1 MDPTP
6 MQKDITDRFKVA
18 QNSLVIQQSDFSLLA
33 IYDMVQKQAIDVS
46 PHYQR
51 RDRWPAEKQSALIE
65 SFLLNVPVPPVYLSE
80 DEYGQYSVI
89 DGKQRITAI
98 QDFLSG
104 ALRLRGLKK
113 FPELEGSQF
122 KDLPPQLQNALTVRP
137 YIRVTTLLK
146 QSDPSLKYEVFLR
159 LNTGGDSL
167 KDQEIRNVAYAGAL
181 NDMLFELSA
190 APFLR
195 DRLKIANEKSA
206 AFRNMD
212 DVEHVLRFFTLHER
226 WQATGGSLSEAMDE
240 YMAKHRQEASS
251 AHKSLFLDALSACEQ
266 IWGAHAFH
274 KPNSAG
280 WRDQLISP
288 LYDAQMIAVAMLPKG
303 AANALVSHKKLVV
316 TATKKLFLED
326 SEFAKAVSQGTNTPS
341 AVRVRVSRM
350 HEMLKGIA
358 TS

>member
-1 MDPTP
+1 
-6 MQKDITDRFKVA
+6 
-18 QNSLVIQQSDFSLLA
+18 
-33 IYDMVQKQAIDVS
+33 MVQKQAINVS

-65 SFLLNVPVPPVYLSE
+65 SFFLNVPVPPVYLSE

-98 QDFLSG
+98 EDFLSG

-113 FPELEGSQF
+113 FPELEGARF

-146 QSDPSLKYEVFLR
+146 QSDPGLKYEVFLR

-181 NDMLFELSA
+181 NDMLVELSA
-190 APFLR
+190 TPFLR
-195 DRLKIANEKSA
+195 DRLKITNEKSA
-206 AFRNMD
+206 AYRKMD

-226 WQATGGSLSEAMDE
+226 WEGIGGSLSQAMDE
-240 YMAKHRQEASS
+240 YMAQHREEAPP
-251 AHKSLFLDALSACEQ
+251 AHKSLFLNTLSTCEQ
-266 IWGAHAFH
+266 IWGDHAFH
-274 KPNSAG
+274 KPNTAG
-280 WRDQLISP
+280 WRDQIISP

-303 AANALVSHKKLVV
+303 ATSALINNKRLVV
-316 TATKKLFLED
+316 NGTKKLFLED
-326 SEFAKAVSQGTNTPS
+326 EEFSNAVSQGTNTPS
-341 AVRVRVSRM
+341 AVRTRVNKM
-350 HEMLKGIA
+350 HEMLMGIA
-358 TS
+358 TATA